1 MQTSSRPQTEIYE
14 YLVAD
19 GVPLFLTLP
28 EVAELARRSKHAVW
42 RDVQCERLRASRIG
56 GKGSWRVNRHDLA
69 DYLAIARPA

>member
-1 MQTSSRPQTEIYE
+1 MKVSSEPKTTIYE

-42 RDVQCERLRASRIG
+42 RDVQCERLKASRIG

-69 DYLAIARPA
+69 DYLSITKPI